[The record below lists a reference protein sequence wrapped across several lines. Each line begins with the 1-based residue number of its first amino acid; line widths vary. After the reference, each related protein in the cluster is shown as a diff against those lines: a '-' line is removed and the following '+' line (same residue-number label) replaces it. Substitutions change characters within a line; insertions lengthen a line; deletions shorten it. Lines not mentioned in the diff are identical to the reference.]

1 MELVL
6 VRHAQPEWAL
16 NGLAVS
22 NPPLTEHGHDQAAR
36 LAKRLAHESFDTVLV
51 SPLVRAQQTAA
62 PILEVLGLEASVEPW
77 LEEIKVPDWTGT
89 PSAEVDERFKRS
101 LGRPIE
107 EHWDG
112 IVDDGESFRDFHRRV
127 TSGVEGALA
136 PLGVLPAEDN
146 HPLWDIADTSTRALI
161 VAHAGTNATVMGH
174 MLGIQP
180 LPWEWERF
188 VMFHASFSVLR
199 PIRIGNAWS
208 FSLFRLGDA
217 EHIPDQDRTR

>member
-6 VRHAQPEWAL
+6 VRHAQPEWAR

-22 NPPLTEHGHDQAAR
+22 NPPLTEHGREQAAL
-36 LAKRLAHESFDTVLV
+36 LAKRLAHESFDAVLV
-51 SPLVRAQQTAA
+51 SPLIRAQETAE
-62 PILEVLGLEASVEPW
+62 PILEVLGVEATTEPW

-89 PSAEVDERFKRS
+89 PSAEVDERFERS

-112 IVDDGESFRDFHRRV
+112 VVDGGESFRDFHLRI
-127 TSGVEGALA
+127 TEGVEATLE
-136 PLGVLPAEDN
+136 PLGVLPADN
-146 HPLWDIADTSTRALI
+146 SPPLWDLADTSTRVLV
-161 VAHAGTNATVMGH
+161 VAHAGTNATIMAH

-199 PIRIGNAWS
+199 PLRIGNAWS

-217 EHIPDQDRTR
+217 EHLPHEARTR